1 LSNFGKFNAI
11 VPGDSVNYLQERI
24 SNKQARI
31 GVIGLGYVGLPLAI
45 EFVKAGFNVT
55 GIDNNQEK
63 VNSLNDGK
71 NYIKDVDDNELKK
84 MINNGNFLATADFGK
99 LSDLDC
105 VIICVPTPLNKLK
118 DPDISH
124 VLEVLNFLKTHIH
137 KNMLISLESTTY
149 PGTTRELLLPEL
161 ESSGLIVGDDFYLCY
176 SPERIDPGNPTY
188 KINNTPKVIGGVTI
202 NCTEIASLF
211 YGQIIDQPIEVS
223 SPEAAE
229 LSKILENT
237 YRSINIG
244 LANEVAIMC
253 EKLGVDVWEVIEA
266 AASKPFGFMKFKPGP
281 GLGGHCIPVDPHYLS
296 WKMKSLDYQAR
307 FIQLAGDI
315 NTAMPAHVR
324 DLIALGLNYIEKS
337 INSSKILVLG
347 VAYKPDIDDTRESPA
362 LDVIQLLETDG
373 AQVDYYDPF
382 ADHIEWE
389 GTSKNSLENI
399 DEKTLRGYDLVALI
413 TNHSTFDYDM
423 IKRGSKLI
431 VDTRNAFDNSDAPH
445 IIKLGTGNHKIQP
458 NV

>member
-1 LSNFGKFNAI
+1 
-11 VPGDSVNYLQERI
+11 VNYLQERI

-45 EFVKAGFNVT
+45 EFAKAEFNVT
-55 GIDNNQEK
+55 GIDNNREK
-63 VNSLNDGK
+63 VDSLNDGK
-71 NYIKDVDDNELKK
+71 NYIKDVDDKELKN
-84 MINNGNFLATADFGK
+84 MITNRNFLATTDFEK
-99 LSDLDC
+99 LSILDC

-124 VLEVLNFLKTHIH
+124 VLDVLNFLKTHIH

-176 SPERIDPGNPTY
+176 SPERIDPGNPTF
-188 KINNTPKVIGGVTI
+188 KINNTPKVIGGVTKK
-202 NCTEIASLF
+202 CTEIASLF
-211 YGQIIDQPIEVS
+211 YGQIIDQPVEVS

-253 EKLGVDVWEVIEA
+253 EKLGVDVWEIIEA
-266 AASKPFGFMKFKPGP
+266 AASKPFGYMKFKPGP
-281 GLGGHCIPVDPHYLS
+281 GLGGHCIPIDPHYLS

-315 NTAMPAHVR
+315 NTAMPVHVR

-337 INSSKILVLG
+337 INNSKILVLG

-362 LDVIQLLETDG
+362 LDIIQLLETDG

-399 DEKTLRGYDLVALI
+399 DEKTLREYDLVALI
-413 TNHSTFDYDM
+413 TNHSNFNYDL
-423 IKRGSKLI
+423 IKRGSRLI
-431 VDTRNAFDNSDAPH
+431 VDTRNAFDHSDAPH